1 MKVVFGRRSAQNAVE
16 LLREFS
22 GLYDV
27 AHGAGLAA
35 NWGSWARYV
44 FHNCCRVPEICRE
57 CGVGVDPVGSKEK
70 IALKEIESMEV
81 FFRRIH
87 MLTNLRELGVGGAKD
102 SAMLLPEEDM
112 LAISKA
118 SL

>member
-57 CGVGVDPVGSKEK
+57 CGGRRSCRFEGK

-87 MLTNLRELGVGGAKD
+87 MLTNRRELGVGEAKD